1 MAANMS
7 IPGRT
12 PGPTGASLAP
22 TFGAPTSPEFLH
34 RDLQGVVSRALSAA
48 RATGRDYISQ
58 NDAAARAVMAV
69 RPDLTFSEANR
80 AVDWV
85 RDHA

>member
-1 MAANMS
+1 MANLS

-12 PGPTGASLAP
+12 PAPSGASLAP
-22 TFGAPTSPEFLH
+22 TFGAPAQQEFLH
-34 RDLQGVVSRALSAA
+34 RDLQGVVVRALSAA
-48 RATGRDYISQ
+48 RSSGRDYLGQ

-80 AVDWV
+80 AVDYV
-85 RDHA
+85 RDHG

>member
-1 MAANMS
+1 MANMA

-12 PGPTGASLAP
+12 PGPGGASLAP
-22 TFGAPTSPEFLH
+22 TFGAPTSQGSLH

-48 RATGRDYISQ
+48 RSSGRDYLGQ
-58 NDAAARAVMAV
+58 TEAAARAVMAV

-85 RDHA
+85 RDHG

>member
-1 MAANMS
+1 MANMS

-12 PGPTGASLAP
+12 PGPIGASLAP
-22 TFGAPTSPEFLH
+22 TFGAPSSQESLH

-48 RATGRDYISQ
+48 RACGRDYVGQS
-58 NDAAARAVMAV
+58 DAATRAVLAV
-69 RPDLTFSEANR
+69 RPDLTFTEANR

>member
-1 MAANMS
+1 MANMS

-12 PGPTGASLAP
+12 PGPRGASLAP
-22 TFGAPTSPEFLH
+22 TFGAPINQDSLH

-48 RATGRDYISQ
+48 RACGRDYLGQ
-58 NDAAARAVMAV
+58 TEAAARAVLAV
-69 RPDLTFSEANR
+69 RPDLTFTEANR

-85 RDHA
+85 RDHR